1 MFKARRLVINN
12 ITYSVLT
19 CYNRLFLITNE
30 EQGNALHV
38 PLLRMTYYNLVASIL
53 PLKEQGELDQRS
65 IRTHTDVLQQ
75 CEVGRHV
82 TVTIRPSN
90 WA

>member
-1 MFKARRLVINN
+1 MFEARQLVINN

-38 PLLRMTYYNLVASIL
+38 PLLRMTYYHLVDSIL
-53 PLKEQGELDQRS
+53 PLIQEQGELATAINQDAYRC
-65 IRTHTDVLQQ
+65 IATM
-75 CEVGRHV
+75 
-82 TVTIRPSN
+82 
-90 WA
+90 